1 MIGGYTVIL
10 KVTTLV
16 AVAALAGCG
25 GSNDGSATNPTTDT
39 PTTDTPTTDTT
50 ASAVVLDE
58 FADGGGIARVST
70 TADGQTIVQT
80 LIASDIVAG
89 TNEINAN
96 GLPQTA
102 VDLAGLTFDGSNQY
116 GDFYSGNITI
126 NGITTFVD
134 VYADSRTNVFAIGG
148 LQEGEV
154 YASLIGDAPS
164 NIPSGSFIYNG
175 TNFTSYRN
183 GDFPE
188 VGTFT
193 MNVDFSAGTA
203 ALAGSTNTT
212 TIGGTGIVV
221 NTSNGTFTDG
231 PNTVLTFTD
240 SGFQKT
246 YDALIDGSFHGS
258 GATGVTGIYTDAGGT
273 PEIVGL
279 IAGSR

>member
-1 MIGGYTVIL
+1 MRYFIPVLTS
-10 KVTTLV
+10 
-16 AVAALAGCG
+16 AVFLSGCG
-25 GSNDGSATNPTTDT
+25 GGGTSVGGGGGTFDELPTSEPDEVQTSAI
-39 PTTDTPTTDTT
+39 
-50 ASAVVLDE
+50 VLDE
-58 FADGGGIARVST
+58 FGDGGGIARVST
-70 TADGQTIVQT
+70 TSDGQTIVQT
-80 LIASDIVAG
+80 LIASDIVVG

-102 VDLAGLTFDGSNQY
+102 VDLAGLTFNRSNQY

-134 VYADSRTNVFAIGG
+134 VYEDSRTNVFAIGG

-154 YASLIGDAPS
+154 YASLLGDAPS

-193 MNVDFSAGTA
+193 MNVDFTAGTA
-203 ALAGSTNTT
+203 ALSGSTDTT
-212 TIGGTGIVV
+212 AIGGTGIVV

-240 SGFQKT
+240 SGFQTT

-258 GATGVTGIYTDAGGT
+258 GATGVTGIYTDAGVT